1 MQAMQ
6 HIVKGGCS
14 HGLGVCMQGLLPPQR
29 APVAGNWQ
37 GLPGA
42 GQPALGQRSGGG
54 PRAPTPAMLSRRGAS
69 TSAATCAPR
78 SPRSP
83 ARASPSSLRAR
94 TQALLTRCVTTPG
107 FPGSVWGGQR
117 QGQAEPSTELCGRVW
132 AAWGGWGGA
141 LAHPPKTTM
150 SPSERSTAPSG
161 TSPSTTRL
169 CAAST
174 TVEPVSGSR
183 TYSASPRDSPPN
195 SACCARGGETSDR
208 CAVAD
213 APCEGSRV
221 PACTGIAISLTMHE
235 DKMTRWQPW

>member
-1 MQAMQ
+1 MGLESACR
-6 HIVKGGCS
+6 GCS
-14 HGLGVCMQGLLPPQR
+14 RHRADPWLGTGRACRAQGSQR
-29 APVAGNWQ
+29 WVSA
-37 GLPGA
+37 PGA
-42 GQPALGQRSGGG
+42 G

-94 TQALLTRCVTTPG
+94 TQALLTRCVVAPG
-107 FPGSVWGGQR
+107 VPGSVSGGQR
-117 QGQAEPSTELCGRVW
+117 QGRASPAQSPWPSLGSV
-132 AAWGGWGGA
+132 GG

-183 TYSASPRDSPPN
+183 TYSASPRGSPPN

-208 CAVAD
+208 CAVA
-213 APCEGSRV
+213 AGPCDGSRV